1 MSSTSYK
8 TPELICMRK
17 MQDSLYSYTRDD
29 KSHTFIQH
37 STSYPQNFVKFYSP
51 IVCHKIP

>member
-17 MQDSLYSYTRDD
+17 MQGSLYSYTRDD
-29 KSHTFIQH
+29 KRAIHLSNIALLILKTL
-37 STSYPQNFVKFYSP
+37 
-51 IVCHKIP
+51 